1 MSSGL
6 RLRVSALSPGSRH
19 RQLTPNSKRNS
30 VGATATVANAVVAEQ
45 QPLLE
50 VDESSLPV
58 RSDQPPTP
66 SLLTVVSNL
75 SSPSSSC
82 HYESSIIGALSS
94 SYTNT
99 NKSSPSSTS
108 PNSVVDYAARV
119 HPTLLRHYYDI
130 KNVLS
135 RKSTALLSSSKS
147 SSLTMAPGPL
157 PALAFQEIILGDIIG
172 RGGFSFVHEIKFVKL
187 QEVYDTGREEA
198 ASRAAFAAPFDV
210 SSSSSTSQQSAA
222 IDNTTIGG
230 NINNKPP
237 AQLYVLKTLRP
248 DLPEDEHNKGIIDLA
263 VESQF
268 LAVLSHPHILSL
280 RGHANSD
287 PLESRYFVI
296 LDRLVSTLDNKL
308 KLWRKD
314 VLRNRGY
321 WFGSCLGYVCGKDH
335 VLHRIWMERFTVA
348 RDLSSA
354 LQYLHS
360 QDIVYRDLKPD
371 NIGFNS
377 EGMLKM
383 FDFGLAK
390 RITASDKSDE
400 EEGMYHLTGNTG
412 SLRYMAPE
420 VSLNR
425 PYSLSVDAY
434 SFGILFWQL
443 CALSVPYSG
452 FSCKMHADMVVGK
465 GYRPTPDASWPE
477 SWGLLMSQCWSA
489 DARAR
494 PSFDHI
500 LKVMIE
506 ELEVWTSDEGGLDD
520 DNMMMNESAKEET
533 QPKVG
538 ARSSRSRNVSKIRAL
553 RDGSR
558 LDIASRIA
566 KPEEGGERM
575 LNVEIV

>member
-1 MSSGL
+1 MSTG
-6 RLRVSALSPGSRH
+6 
-19 RQLTPNSKRNS
+19 T
-30 VGATATVANAVVAEQ
+30 
-45 QPLLE
+45 
-50 VDESSLPV
+50 
-58 RSDQPPTP
+58 
-66 SLLTVVSNL
+66 
-75 SSPSSSC
+75 
-82 HYESSIIGALSS
+82 
-94 SYTNT
+94 
-99 NKSSPSSTS
+99 
-108 PNSVVDYAARV
+108 
-119 HPTLLRHYYDI
+119 
-130 KNVLS
+130 
-135 RKSTALLSSSKS
+135 
-147 SSLTMAPGPL
+147 L

-198 ASRAAFAAPFDV
+198 ASRAVFAAPFNV
-210 SSSSSTSQQSAA
+210 AASSSSSPSQQGAA
-222 IDNTTIGG
+222 VLDSTNTIG
-230 NINNKPP
+230 NNPISHNNNNNNKPP

-268 LAVLSHPHILSL
+268 LAALSHPHILSL

-314 VLRNRGY
+314 VLCNKGY
-321 WFGSCLGYVCGKDH
+321 WFGSCLGYVCGKNH
-335 VLHRIWMERFTVA
+335 VLHRIWMERFIVA

-390 RITASDKSDE
+390 RISASDKSDV
-400 EEGMYHLTGNTG
+400 EEGMYNLTGNTG

-452 FSCKMHADMVVGK
+452 FSCKMHADLVVGK

-477 SWGLLMSQCWSA
+477 SWSLLMSQCWSA
-489 DARAR
+489 DACSR
-494 PSFDHI
+494 PSFEHI

-506 ELEVWTSDEGGLDD
+506 ELEDWTDDEEGGINDGI
-520 DNMMMNESAKEET
+520 MMMNENAKEET
-533 QPKVG
+533 HQEAKVC
-538 ARSSRSRNVSKIRAL
+538 RRSRNVSKIRAV

-558 LDIASRIA
+558 LDNSRMA
-566 KPEEGGERM
+566 KSEEAGRM
-575 LNVEIV
+575 PNVEIV

>member
-6 RLRVSALSPGSRH
+6 RLRVSALSSGSHH
-19 RQLTPNSKRNS
+19 RQLTPNSF
-30 VGATATVANAVVAEQ
+30 VTAVAVVAEQ

-50 VDESSLPV
+50 ESEQPPLPPIPIVVNDNTSTSSSLCHYKA
-58 RSDQPPTP
+58 S
-66 SLLTVVSNL
+66 TVDRVGT
-75 SSPSSSC
+75 SSPTSKSSSSSC
-82 HYESSIIGALSS
+82 SQ
-94 SYTNT
+94 
-99 NKSSPSSTS
+99 
-108 PNSVVDYAARV
+108 NSVVDYAARV
-119 HPTLLRHYYDI
+119 HPTLLRHYYDV
-130 KNVLS
+130 K
-135 RKSTALLSSSKS
+135 KLSSSSALHKS
-147 SSLTMAPGPL
+147 SYRSTMSAASSSTTTHTGPL

-187 QEVYDTGREEA
+187 QEVYDTGTEEA

-210 SSSSSTSQQSAA
+210 SSSSSSSSSQQAGVM
-222 IDNTTIGG
+222 DNTNTIH
-230 NINNKPP
+230 KPP
-237 AQLYVLKTLRP
+237 GQLYVLKTLRP

-268 LAVLSHPHILSL
+268 LAALSHPHILSL

-314 VLRNRGY
+314 VLRNKGY
-321 WFGSCLGYVCGKDH
+321 WCGSCLGYMCGRNH
-335 VLHRIWMERFTVA
+335 VLHRIWMERFSVA

-390 RITASDKSDE
+390 RITVSDKSDV
-400 EEGMYHLTGNTG
+400 EEGMYNLTGNTG

-465 GYRPTPDASWPE
+465 GFRPTPDASWPE
-477 SWGLLMSQCWSA
+477 SWSLLMSQCWSV
-489 DARAR
+489 DARSR

-500 LKVMIE
+500 LQVIIE
-506 ELEVWTSDEGGLDD
+506 ELEGWTSDEDRIVGD
-520 DNMMMNESAKEET
+520 MMMNE
-533 QPKVG
+533 G
-538 ARSSRSRNVSKIRAL
+538 ANESEQVIKASGRSRNVSKIRAL

-558 LDIASRIA
+558 LDIDTRLA
-566 KPEEGGERM
+566 KPEEAGDRM
-575 LNVEIV
+575 HNAEIV

>member
-1 MSSGL
+1 MS
-6 RLRVSALSPGSRH
+6 AP
-19 RQLTPNSKRNS
+19 
-30 VGATATVANAVVAEQ
+30 
-45 QPLLE
+45 
-50 VDESSLPV
+50 
-58 RSDQPPTP
+58 
-66 SLLTVVSNL
+66 
-75 SSPSSSC
+75 PSSS
-82 HYESSIIGALSS
+82 
-94 SYTNT
+94 TT
-99 NKSSPSSTS
+99 
-108 PNSVVDYAARV
+108 
-119 HPTLLRHYYDI
+119 PT
-130 KNVLS
+130 
-135 RKSTALLSSSKS
+135 
-147 SSLTMAPGPL
+147 GPL

-210 SSSSSTSQQSAA
+210 SSSSSSSSQQVGVL
-222 IDNTTIGG
+222 DNTNTSH
-230 NINNKPP
+230 KPP

-268 LAVLSHPHILSL
+268 LAALSHPHILSL

-314 VLRNRGY
+314 VLCNKGY
-321 WFGSCLGYVCGKDH
+321 WCGSCLGYVCGRNH
-335 VLHRIWMERFTVA
+335 VLHRIWMERFSVA

-390 RITASDKSDE
+390 RITASDKSDV
-400 EEGMYHLTGNTG
+400 EEGMYNLTGNTG

-477 SWGLLMSQCWSA
+477 SWSLLMSQCWSV
-489 DARAR
+489 DARSR

-500 LKVMIE
+500 LQVIIE
-506 ELEVWTSDEGGLDD
+506 ELEGWTADEDRIVGDI
-520 DNMMMNESAKEET
+520 MMNESANESEQKI
-533 QPKVG
+533 KAIG
-538 ARSSRSRNVSKIRAL
+538 RSRNVSKIRAL

-558 LDIASRIA
+558 LDIDTRLA
-566 KPEEGGERM
+566 KPEEAGDRM
-575 LNVEIV
+575 HNAEIV